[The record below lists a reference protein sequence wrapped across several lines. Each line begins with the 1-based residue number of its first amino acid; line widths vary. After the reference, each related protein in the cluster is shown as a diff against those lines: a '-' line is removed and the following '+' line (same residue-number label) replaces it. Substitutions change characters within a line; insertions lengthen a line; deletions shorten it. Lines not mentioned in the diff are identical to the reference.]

1 MFVGR
6 HREHHLD
13 DCVIRL
19 ERYLKH
25 ATDDVGAALTK
36 PESSTSGSRLPA
48 EIVEPSTPCR
58 LPIGSA
64 LPVSYAPF

>member
-1 MFVGR
+1 MSVGR

-25 ATDDVGAALTK
+25 ATDEVGAALTK

-48 EIVEPSTPCR
+48 ER
-58 LPIGSA
+58 
-64 LPVSYAPF
+64 